1 MVQTPGALALPSA
14 LPAASPALRACLFAL
29 SGARFAVDVRS
40 AREVA
45 VFDDLTAVPRAP
57 RLLLGVANL
66 RGTVVPIVDVGPLL
80 DLPELRPARTV
91 RTLVLRRPSSRR
103 GRGGDRARA
112 RAVRRRALAGRPHR
126 SARPRLPPARLGMD
140 HLGRRDARP
149 AGCSTD
155 PGRPPGYARH
165 RRARRNEPGMHRRD
179 VLGFLTGGAAG
190 GGPAKSSCGHGGPRK
205 RSR

>member
-1 MVQTPGALALPSA
+1 MVQTPGAVALPSA
-14 LPAASPALRACLFAL
+14 LPDASPALRACLFAL

-91 RTLVLRRPSSRR
+91 RTLVLRDGPLLAAVAVETVLGLEPFDDVLSPDGPTAPR
-103 GRGGDRARA
+103 GHASPPLLVSGWITWAGETLALLDVPRILAVLRAT
-112 RAVRRRALAGRPHR
+112 LGTDEPAGR
-126 SARPRLPPARLGMD
+126 SEA
-140 HLGRRDARP
+140 
-149 AGCSTD
+149 
-155 PGRPPGYARH
+155 
-165 RRARRNEPGMHRRD
+165 
-179 VLGFLTGGAAG
+179 
-190 GGPAKSSCGHGGPRK
+190 
-205 RSR
+205 